1 MNLSLP
7 SIFGCRYTHPIQEI
21 FRTEKY
27 FLFSRIFT
35 LSISWFGDLYLKKV
49 SFLAVVK
56 TLDNSQN
63 NGSYWKNQDQKFLT
77 RLFVSDLRQQ
87 GSGSAT
93 LQSVGRGCKRQSIS
107 LQDGFALQERNYQTV
122 EKWDVQF
129 GRADGTRY
137 DISLLLLRNQYK
149 HIKKSETDLNTKVLF
164 TSCPCILRFRPFNAI
179 LSGLG
184 ISKCVCTC
192 VTYIPRKMFVSEMKP
207 LSWVHLQRGLSFLDY
222 FFIFLFFRLKTKYFC
237 LTKYKSWIARDPAPI
252 CDPAK

>member
-1 MNLSLP
+1 M
-7 SIFGCRYTHPIQEI
+7 
-21 FRTEKY
+21 
-27 FLFSRIFT
+27 
-35 LSISWFGDLYLKKV
+35 
-49 SFLAVVK
+49 
-56 TLDNSQN
+56 
-63 NGSYWKNQDQKFLT
+63 
-77 RLFVSDLRQQ
+77 FVSDLRQQ

-107 LQDGFALQERNYQTV
+107 LQDGVALQERNYQTV

-149 HIKKSETDLNTKVLF
+149 HIKKSETDLNTSVLF

-207 LSWVHLQRGLSFLDY
+207 LSWVHLQRALSFLDY

-237 LTKYKSWIARDPAPI
+237 ITKSWIARDPVII